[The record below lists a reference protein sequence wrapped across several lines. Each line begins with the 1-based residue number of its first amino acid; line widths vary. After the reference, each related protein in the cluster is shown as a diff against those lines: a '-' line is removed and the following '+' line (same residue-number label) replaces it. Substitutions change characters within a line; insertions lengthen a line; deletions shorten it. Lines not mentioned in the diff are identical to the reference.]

1 MRVSNQKPVELSPI
15 YSPVTTG
22 DFHPEEYLVQT
33 IHQLFNPLNPSQ
45 PVTFTAGGN
54 NLTETDVA
62 DYFLKCLGVTYDA
75 AAQASAKE
83 ILHQT
88 AVYFNKNTTL
98 GIDEMFFVQSLVKC
112 KLPEPNASVIYQ
124 PGTDVIPAARQFL
137 AGKVDWDWWFASLTG
152 FARPKTLGF
161 SFATEQS
168 FEDFKS
174 WLLTITTP
182 LLAALPA
189 DTVQMLQQFQTLK
202 LNGLTESL
210 KLRNDDS
217 ENNDENSFARLI
229 IAYLMLYAGQVS
241 QTEFSVMPFVISELY
256 CPQTI
261 VFINVEKH
269 AKATAREIDTEWNII
284 KQSIQQNI
292 PMISNKQLNKLT
304 ATQRALHKAAAM
316 ANANM
321 QTMQQVQAQRAARTR
336 FSSKQP
342 TARDLTKII
351 KKIIKRMATVSHSMN
366 VYKTTKPTYQKP
378 NRRDPDDFNKMGKST
393 STKYRPDIHLYI
405 DTSGSISEENYAST
419 MKACIVM
426 AKKLNVNLYFNS
438 FSHILSQTTK
448 LNVKDRSYDAIY
460 KEFQKTDKVTG
471 GTNYEPIWHFVN
483 RSKKRKAELSII
495 ITDFEYYPPNHYVE
509 HPKNLY
515 YIPCA
520 NMRWSSIVGAANDFV
535 KNMQHIE
542 PLIRERLMF

>member
-62 DYFLKCLGVTYDA
+62 DYFLKCLGITYDA

-98 GIDEMFFVQSLVKC
+98 SIDEMFFVQSLVKC

-471 GTNYEPIWHFVN
+471 GTDYEPIWHFVN

-520 NMRWSSIVGAANDFV
+520 NMRWSNIVGAANDFV

>member
-1 MRVSNQKPVELSPI
+1 MKVSNQKPVELSPI

-33 IHQLFNPLNPSQ
+33 IHQLFNPLNPNQ

-75 AAQASAKE
+75 TAQASAKE

-98 GIDEMFFVQSLVKC
+98 TIDEMFFVQSLVKT
-112 KLPEPNASVIYQ
+112 KLPEPNANVIYQ

-137 AGKVDWDWWFASLTG
+137 AGKVDWDMWFASLTG

-174 WLLTITTP
+174 WLLNITTP

-210 KLRNDDS
+210 KLRNNDT
-217 ENNDENSFARLI
+217 ENNEENSFARLI
-229 IAYLMLYAGQVS
+229 IAYLMLYATQVS

-261 VFINVEKH
+261 VFINIEKH

-321 QTMQQVQAQRAARTR
+321 QTMQQMQAQRAARTR

-342 TARDLTKII
+342 TARDLTRII
-351 KKIIKRMATVSHSMN
+351 KKVIKKMATVSHSMN
-366 VYKTTKPTYQKP
+366 VYKSTKATYQKP
-378 NRRDPDDFNKMGKST
+378 NRRDPDDFNKMGKTT

-405 DTSGSISEENYAST
+405 DTSGSISEDNYAST

-426 AKKLNVNLYFNS
+426 AKKMNVNLYFNS

-460 KEFQKTDKVTG
+460 REFQKTDKVTG
-471 GTNYEPIWHFVN
+471 GTDYEPIWHFIN

-520 NMRWSSIVGAANDFV
+520 NMGWSSIVGAADSFV

-542 PLIRERLMF
+542 PLIRERLLF

>member
-1 MRVSNQKPVELSPI
+1 MKVSNQKPVELSPI

-33 IHQLFNPLNPSQ
+33 IHQLFNPLNPNQ

-62 DYFLKCLGVTYDA
+62 DYFLKCLGVIYDA
-75 AAQASAKE
+75 TAQASAKE

-88 AVYFNKNTTL
+88 AVYFNKNTSL
-98 GIDEMFFVQSLVKC
+98 SIDEMFFVQSLVKT
-112 KLPEPNASVIYQ
+112 KLPEPNANVIYQ

-137 AGKVDWDWWFASLTG
+137 AGKVDWDMWFASLTG

-174 WLLTITTP
+174 WLLNITTP

-210 KLRNDDS
+210 KLRNDDT
-217 ENNDENSFARLI
+217 ENNEENSFARLI
-229 IAYLMLYAGQVS
+229 IAYLMLYATQVS

-261 VFINVEKH
+261 VFINIEKH

-321 QTMQQVQAQRAARTR
+321 QTMQQMQAQRAARTR

-342 TARDLTKII
+342 TARDLTRII
-351 KKIIKRMATVSHSMN
+351 KKVIKKMATVSHSMN
-366 VYKTTKPTYQKP
+366 VYKSTKATYQKP
-378 NRRDPDDFNKMGKST
+378 NRRDPDDFNKMGKTT

-405 DTSGSISEENYAST
+405 DTSGSISEDNYAST

-426 AKKLNVNLYFNS
+426 AKKMNVNLYFNS
-438 FSHILSQTTK
+438 FSHVLSQTTK

-460 KEFQKTDKVTG
+460 REFQKTDKVTG
-471 GTNYEPIWHFVN
+471 GTDYEPIWHFIN

-520 NMRWSSIVGAANDFV
+520 NMSWSSIVGAADSFV

-542 PLIRERLMF
+542 PLVRERLLF